1 MLWKGLLERFVKLR
15 NSSWKKEGNFNS
27 FFLLGE
33 FWGDNDDDDKNN
45 GKLLH
50 ECGSAS

>member
-1 MLWKGLLERFVKLR
+1 MLWKGSLERIVKLR

-27 FFLLGE
+27 FILLGG
-33 FWGDNDDDDKNN
+33 FWGDDDDDKNN

-50 ECGSAS
+50 ERGSAS